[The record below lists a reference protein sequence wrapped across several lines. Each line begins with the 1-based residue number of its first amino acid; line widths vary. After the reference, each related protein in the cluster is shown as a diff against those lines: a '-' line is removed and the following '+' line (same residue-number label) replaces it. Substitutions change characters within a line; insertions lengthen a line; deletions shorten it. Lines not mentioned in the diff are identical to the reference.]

1 MSECVYVS
9 MYRCCDKKK
18 EKKRIHVEVEI
29 DLFFREKERAIAGK
43 ISKDSESSG
52 WEQKQ

>member
-1 MSECVYVS
+1 MLVCTGAVI
-9 MYRCCDKKK
+9 KK
-18 EKKRIHVEVEI
+18 EKRIYVEVEI
-29 DLFFREKERAIAGK
+29 DLFFREKERAIVGK

>member
-1 MSECVYVS
+1 MCLSVFMLVCSGAVI
-9 MYRCCDKKK
+9 

>member
-9 MYRCCDKKK
+9 MYRCCDKK
-18 EKKRIHVEVEI
+18 EKRIYVEVEI
-29 DLFFREKERAIAGK
+29 DLFFREKERAIVGK